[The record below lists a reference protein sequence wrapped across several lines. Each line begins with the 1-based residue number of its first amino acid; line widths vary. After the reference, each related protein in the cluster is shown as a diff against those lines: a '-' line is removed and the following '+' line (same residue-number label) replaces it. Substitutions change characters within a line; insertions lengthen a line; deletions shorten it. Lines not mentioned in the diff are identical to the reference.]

1 MKQNVLKQF
10 KFHYSTKIS
19 CAPLKLAN
27 SWQFPNKR
35 MECAISSDINN
46 RRAHA
51 ANMEAHV
58 TVHFSLLANT
68 LNCFMVD
75 LRSSAEDFILRLF
88 AAPTE
93 NEFCWRKLSHN
104 IIVKTSTSSC
114 FFSIFFWVE
123 FCAMKRKSNFQFYE
137 LLRRYQFCLRL
148 FIFRFLRLV
157 ISHDGIS

>member
-58 TVHFSLLANT
+58 TVHFSLSANT

-114 FFSIFFWVE
+114 FFPFF
-123 FCAMKRKSNFQFYE
+123 FGSNFA
-137 LLRRYQFCLRL
+137 L
-148 FIFRFLRLV
+148 
-157 ISHDGIS
+157 